1 MDDLKIELH
10 KNIFANIYELK
21 FINQD
26 YLITI
31 DTISK
36 SLLRDIVELHYINFI
51 NELITTPN
59 IREKY
64 NFIHNIGYISF
75 IPEGDPIIAPGS
87 IFLDLESLRGALEA
101 LEKIK
106 GESNMVCHSCNRR
119 KFQRDI
125 FQCSRCRK
133 TKYCCKLCQ
142 MIDYP
147 QHKKRCK

>member
-64 NFIHNIGYISF
+64 NFIHNIEIAINPLEHVLINAYSSNKNVYKSSGIIDFLINIGYSQNVEMVKSKIAEYINNF
-75 IPEGDPIIAPGS
+75 AIEEEIIE
-87 IFLDLESLRGALEA
+87 F
-101 LEKIK
+101 
-106 GESNMVCHSCNRR
+106 
-119 KFQRDI
+119 
-125 FQCSRCRK
+125 
-133 TKYCCKLCQ
+133 
-142 MIDYP
+142 
-147 QHKKRCK
+147 